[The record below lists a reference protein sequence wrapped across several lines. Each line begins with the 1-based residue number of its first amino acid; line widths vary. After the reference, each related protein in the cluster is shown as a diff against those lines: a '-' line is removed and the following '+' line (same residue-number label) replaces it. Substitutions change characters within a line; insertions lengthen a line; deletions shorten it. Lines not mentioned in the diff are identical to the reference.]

1 MSDEVEETGV
11 PAAIAAAWGVRE
23 RPGKGPKRG
32 LSVARIVDAA
42 IAVAN
47 ADGLPAVSMNRVA
60 AELGTA
66 AMSLYRYVS
75 SKDEL
80 LALMV
85 DEANGPPP
93 EQSSGADDWRTALT
107 SWAQG
112 QLAVYHAHPWV
123 VHVPISGPPIMPN
136 SVAWFEQGLR
146 SLTGTRLTED
156 EKVGVIL
163 VVSGLVRNQAMLEM
177 QLEAAMRS
185 ADSEA
190 VMTGYG
196 RLLSQ
201 LTDPEHF
208 PAVHAGI
215 AAGVFDADDEDDLAF
230 DFGLGLL
237 LDGIAVLTGRRDAHD
252 G

>member
-1 MSDEVEETGV
+1 MSEEVDETGM

-32 LSVARIVDAA
+32 LSVARIVEAA

-80 LALMV
+80 LALMF

-93 EQSSGADDWRTALT
+93 ERSFAADDWRTALA
-107 SWAQG
+107 SWAQA
-112 QLAVYHAHPWV
+112 QLAVFHARPWL

-136 SVAWFEQGLR
+136 TVAWFEQGLR
-146 SLTGTRLTED
+146 SLSGTRLTED

-163 VVSGLVRNQAMLEM
+163 VVSGLVRHQAMLEM

-201 LTDPEHF
+201 LTDAERF
-208 PAVHAGI
+208 PAVHACI

-230 DFGLGLL
+230 DFGLELL

>member
-1 MSDEVEETGV
+1 MSDQIDV
-11 PAAIAAAWGVRE
+11 PATVAAAWGVRE
-23 RPGKGPKRG
+23 RPGRGPKRG
-32 LSVARIVDAA
+32 LSVDRIVRAA
-42 IAVAN
+42 IGIARE
-47 ADGLPAVSMNRVA
+47 DGLATVSMNRVA
-60 AELGTA
+60 AELDTA
-66 AMSLYRYVS
+66 AMSLYRHVS

-80 LALMV
+80 MALMA
-85 DEANGPPP
+85 DAANGRPPTLP
-93 EQSSGADDWRTALT
+93 GAGDGWRAALT
-107 SWAQG
+107 HWVRALLDVYRADPW
-112 QLAVYHAHPWV
+112 QLQIPL
-123 VHVPISGPPIMPN
+123 SGPPILPN
-136 SVAWFEQGLR
+136 GVAWFDGGLR
-146 SLTGTRLTED
+146 CLGGTGLAED

-201 LTDPEHF
+201 LTDPEDF
-208 PAVHAGI
+208 PAVHAAI
-215 AAGVFDADDEDDLAF
+215 AAKVFDADDEDDLAF